1 MRVLTGIYKVAAMLV
16 YSLYILYIALT
27 KYKRQDSQAKKNAV
41 AIYYNKKLLKRVG
54 VEFRSSG
61 QVPQSVSEFG
71 QTESEHGMVVVSNHV
86 SFIDIFSLEASCG
99 CRFVSKAE
107 IKSWPIWGNAASLIG
122 TLFIDRSS
130 RRAILQINE
139 DMEKALERREV
150 IGLFAEGTTTFGN
163 SLLPIKA
170 NFFAPPAK
178 LGSVIQPVVLVYTS
192 NGVPTERVAFSGDVS
207 LPRCLWNVVTTPNV
221 VVTAHFLEP
230 FSAAGFTRQQ
240 IGQICEERMRA
251 FIKETWGDKY
261 IETDPRVSEYLK
273 KVTSK
278 T

>member
-1 MRVLTGIYKVAAMLV
+1 MRVLAGIYKVAAMLV
-16 YSLYILYIALT
+16 YSLYALYFVLA
-27 KYKRQDSQAKKNAV
+27 KYQRQDTRAKKNAV

-61 QVPQSVSEFG
+61 KVPQSVTEHG
-71 QTESEHGMVVVSNHV
+71 LTESDHGMVVVSNHV

-99 CRFVSKAE
+99 CRFVAKAE
-107 IKSWPIWGNAASLIG
+107 IKSWPIWGKISSAIG

-139 DMEKALERREV
+139 DMEEALERKEV

-170 NFFAPPAK
+170 NFFAPPSK

-192 NGVPTERVAFSGDVS
+192 NGVPTERVAFSGEVS
-207 LPRCLWNVVTTPNV
+207 LPRCLWNVVTTPNA
-221 VVTAHFLEP
+221 VVTAHFLES
-230 FSAAGFTRQQ
+230 FSAAGLTRQQ
-240 IGQICEERMRA
+240 IAQICEERMRA

-278 T
+278 S